1 MKITHWLAILSIGSC
16 LSISSFARTEGDS
29 GTLHRDPAA
38 GRNTASAPSRPED
51 LNNCIGCHTGAMPG
65 VKSISFAA
73 DRADA
78 LKGELKANNKALLIE
93 MEKRISASAPAAQH
107 MPPGGQVDE
116 AKVKAYLDS
125 LAP

>member
-1 MKITHWLAILSIGSC
+1 
-16 LSISSFARTEGDS
+16 
-29 GTLHRDPAA
+29 
-38 GRNTASAPSRPED
+38 
-51 LNNCIGCHTGAMPG
+51 MPG